1 MPTLLRDGECDAAC
15 NTESCDWDGG
25 RLLPPSRSR
34 RRALVPCAPG
44 SRPCPLRLN
53 GSPPLQAS
61 ARRDDGADYRGTV
74 KTTKD
79 GVECQALLPAMLGR
93 PQPCSLPTR
102 SSRVPQSWSEQEPQ
116 QHTKTH
122 ANYPRAG
129 LGGHTFCRNPDGEP
143 PAAPLPV
150 AAARVHSPPA
160 FQVKQGR
167 GATQSTSGYAGTTAT
182 SASLRPEPA
191 TRHRRRRRRRPRRSR
206 HRLRRLRRRRLHR
219 VRRRLCRVRASARAM
234 LGGDGVCDAAC
245 NTTSCLWDAGDCK
258 DVLEGVLKEA
268 GLAQADVLRSS
279 RIGELIADEG
289 GYLKQ
294 APAAQ
299 GHPPPHTAHALR
311 RFCTSSGDVRWCAC
325 RARCRAVQRL
335 RALLPAGAPP
345 AAVDEPQIYADGRVV
360 NKNDSR
366 P

>member
-15 NTESCDWDGG
+15 NTESCDWDEGDCFHHHG
-25 RLLPPSRSR
+25 L
-34 RRALVPCAPG
+34 AAGPG
-44 SRPCPLRLN
+44 SLCPWFSSVPAPAERLTAPA
-53 GSPPLQAS
+53 GECY
-61 ARRDDGADYRGTV
+61 RRDDGADYRGTV

-93 PQPCSLPTR
+93 PQPCSLPHPP
-102 SSRVPQSWSEQEPQ
+102 SRVPQSWSEQEPQ

-160 FQVKQGR
+160 FQVKQAR

-219 VRRRLCRVRASARAM
+219 VRRRLCRVRASARRCSAAM
-234 LGGDGVCDAAC
+234 AC
-245 NTTSCLWDAGDCK
+245 ATPRATPPRACGTPATAKTC
-258 DVLEGVLKEA
+258 
-268 GLAQADVLRSS
+268 S
-279 RIGELIADEG
+279 R
-289 GYLKQ
+289 
-294 APAAQ
+294 
-299 GHPPPHTAHALR
+299 
-311 RFCTSSGDVRWCAC
+311 AC
-325 RARCRAVQRL
+325 
-335 RALLPAGAPP
+335 
-345 AAVDEPQIYADGRVV
+345 
-360 NKNDSR
+360 
-366 P
+366 

>member
-1 MPTLLRDGECDAAC
+1 
-15 NTESCDWDGG
+15 
-25 RLLPPSRSR
+25 
-34 RRALVPCAPG
+34 
-44 SRPCPLRLN
+44 
-53 GSPPLQAS
+53 
-61 ARRDDGADYRGTV
+61 
-74 KTTKD
+74 
-79 GVECQALLPAMLGR
+79 
-93 PQPCSLPTR
+93 
-102 SSRVPQSWSEQEPQ
+102 
-116 QHTKTH
+116 
-122 ANYPRAG
+122 
-129 LGGHTFCRNPDGEP
+129 
-143 PAAPLPV
+143 
-150 AAARVHSPPA
+150 
-160 FQVKQGR
+160 
-167 GATQSTSGYAGTTAT
+167 
-182 SASLRPEPA
+182 
-191 TRHRRRRRRRPRRSR
+191 
-206 HRLRRLRRRRLHR
+206 
-219 VRRRLCRVRASARAM
+219 M

-325 RARCRAVQRL
+325 RARYRAVQRL
-335 RALLPAGAPP
+335 RALLPSPEAPP